1 MPRQVPIKA
10 GSKIKIPASLLRQY
24 ESEWKIANEILKEKR
39 KASRKPSV
47 RQGDN
52 RYSLKLRHSDISLFK
67 RRKDVLRYIR
77 TTHEI
82 VTGRYFDRQIS
93 QYRGNLLRAALK
105 NWGVPVAMRTIKG
118 QFREE
123 NISAF
128 NINQYNDWLS
138 QRQKDI
144 AVTIATM
151 TKEEMA
157 EFERQ
162 STLNVVQYMYFPDED
177 KEKEDEIIETINAVY
192 EKLYGE
198 KNAFASIQEYRRKR
212 GL

>member
-1 MPRQVPIKA
+1 MAKQVAIRA
-10 GSKIKIPASLLRQY
+10 GSKIKIPASLLEQY
-24 ESEWKIANEILKEKR
+24 ESEWKLANEILKEKR

-82 VTGRYFDRQIS
+82 VTGRYFERQIS

-105 NWGVPVAMRTIKG
+105 NWGAPVTMRIIQG

-128 NINQYNDWLS
+128 NINQYSDWLS
-138 QRQKDI
+138 QSQKDVL
-144 AVTIATM
+144 VTLATM

-157 EFERQ
+157 EFERR
-162 STLNVVQYMYFPDED
+162 STLNVIQYMYFPDEGKD
-177 KEKEDEIIETINAVY
+177 REEEIIETINAVY
-192 EKLYGE
+192 KSLYGE
-198 KNAFASIQEYRRKR
+198 ENAFASIQEYRRKR